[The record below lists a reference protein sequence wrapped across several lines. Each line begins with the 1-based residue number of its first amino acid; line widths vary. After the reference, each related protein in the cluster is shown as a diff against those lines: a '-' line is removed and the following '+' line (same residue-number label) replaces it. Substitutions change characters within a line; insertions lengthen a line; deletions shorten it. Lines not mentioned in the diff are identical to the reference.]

1 MTGSGVARNVN
12 AGGQLVKLAIFAAIA
27 LLLMWILG
35 STLLNATNAP
45 TRSYVAEFTDV
56 TGLHE
61 GDNVRVA
68 GVRVGRVEDVEL
80 AATHADVTI
89 SVRSDQPVF
98 ENTRVLIRYQNL
110 VGVRYVALV
119 PGDGPAR
126 PLAEGAH
133 IPASRTE
140 PSFDL
145 SALFN
150 GFAPLFAV
158 LQPAELN
165 QLAGNLVQVLQGS
178 GPEISPL
185 LRQVATLT
193 NTIADRDQVIGS
205 VIDNLNAVLDQLA
218 TKGPQT
224 DELITQGR
232 RLVDGLNANT
242 GPFFTALDKVR
253 TFSGDAQD
261 LLDDVRPDL
270 RDTIRRGADAAD
282 VFNGQ
287 RDELKQVLTG
297 APPALAGLDRAM
309 QYGSWVNFYLCEGTV
324 TAPGTGT
331 TLYGPTPQDTHTEVC
346 R

>member
-1 MTGSGVARNVN
+1 MTARGVARAVN
-12 AGGQLVKLAIFAAIA
+12 RDGQLVKLGLFTLVGI
-27 LLLMWILG
+27 LLMWILG
-35 STLLNATNAP
+35 STLLNATNGI
-45 TRSYVAEFTDV
+45 TKTYVADFTDV

-61 GDNVRVA
+61 GDNVRIA
-68 GVRVGRVEDVEL
+68 GVRVGRVDDIEL
-80 AATHADVTI
+80 ADSHAEVTM
-89 SVRSDQPVF
+89 SVRADQPVF
-98 ENTRVLIRYQNL
+98 ENTQVIIRYQNL
-110 VGVRYVALV
+110 VGLRYVALV
-119 PGDGPAR
+119 PGEGPAR
-126 PLAEGAH
+126 PLADGAH
-133 IPASRTE
+133 IPSERTE

-178 GPEISPL
+178 GPEIAPL
-185 LRQVATLT
+185 LGQVAKLT
-193 NTIADRDQVIGS
+193 NTIADRDKVIGS

-253 TFSGDAQD
+253 TFSGDTED
-261 LLDDVRPDL
+261 LLGDIRPDL
-270 RDTIRRGADAAD
+270 RTTIRKGADAAQ
-282 VFNGQ
+282 VFDGQ
-287 RDELKQVLTG
+287 RDGLRDLVKQL
-297 APPALAGLDRAM
+297 PPTLAGLTRVT
-309 QYGSWVNFYLCEGTV
+309 QYGSWVNTYLCSVTL
-324 TAPGTGT
+324 TAPGTDT
-331 TLYGPTPQDTHTEVC
+331 PFYGPSPGDTHTEVC